1 MNVADPR
8 FDLLAFRSGPVP
20 HDLARL
26 FLGVFSSTR
35 RALGYLALR
44 ALHCQVSRSGLD
56 GSSHAGAFAELVL
69 SPPFSRSA
77 CPRRSLTLLLMI
89 GLLVD

>member
-56 GSSHAGAFAELVL
+56 GSSHAGAFTELVL
-69 SPPFSRSA
+69 FSPLFPQRVSSPLPYFAVNDWFIS
-77 CPRRSLTLLLMI
+77 
-89 GLLVD
+89 